1 MARFDTATGRYV
13 YLDLEPCE
21 HRVYFETTGSG
32 IPMLLQHTAGADARQ
47 WRHVLEDPALQERFQ
62 MIAYD
67 LPYHGKSVPPTDK
80 PWWTQE
86 YRLTRDFLMSVPVG
100 LAAALERIR
109 GKIDYSDIAFELVPP
124 TFTIPEL
131 RAVHEVVKGVVY
143 DPGNFRRRFQRM
155 LTDGII
161 EAAPGK
167 RVTVSKPAKVYCFKR
182 KSPS

>member
-1 MARFDTATGRYV
+1 
-13 YLDLEPCE
+13 
-21 HRVYFETTGSG
+21 
-32 IPMLLQHTAGADARQ
+32 
-47 WRHVLEDPALQERFQ
+47 
-62 MIAYD
+62 
-67 LPYHGKSVPPTDK
+67 
-80 PWWTQE
+80 
-86 YRLTRDFLMSVPVG
+86 MSVTTLEAGPLVFDHDEI
-100 LAAALERIR
+100 LAVALERIR

-182 KSPS
+182 KSSS